1 LYLELVIAMSDSE
14 LMAIRRKKLME
25 MWKRLSSKKEKKEEK
40 IDPNKIL
47 NRVFRG
53 RAWEVYNAASSQY
66 PQIMDR
72 VRDALVKLV
81 QSGRLGEINGEQLY
95 LFLRSIGLRVR
106 LNTEIRIMEHGKLK
120 SLAEKL
126 REDL

>member
-1 LYLELVIAMSDSE
+1 MYLELVIAMSDSE

-25 MWKRLSSKKEKKEEK
+25 MWRKLSSKKEKKEEK

-81 QSGRLGEINGEQLY
+81 QSGRLNEVNGEQLY

>member
-1 LYLELVIAMSDSE
+1 MYLELVIAMSDSE

-25 MWKRLSSKKEKKEEK
+25 MWKRLSSKKEKKDEK

-81 QSGRLGEINGEQLY
+81 QSGRLNEVNGEQLY

>member
-1 LYLELVIAMSDSE
+1 MSDSE

-81 QSGRLGEINGEQLY
+81 QSGRLNEVNGEQLY

>member
-1 LYLELVIAMSDSE
+1 MYLELVIAMSDSE

-81 QSGRLGEINGEQLY
+81 QSGRLNEVNGEQLY

>member
-25 MWKRLSSKKEKKEEK
+25 MWRKLSSKKEKKEEK

-81 QSGRLGEINGEQLY
+81 QSGRLNEVNGEQLY